1 MRLYLLETGYFKLDG
16 GAMFGVVP
24 QSIWK
29 NLNPS
34 DSNNMCTWA
43 MRSLLLETEKSL
55 ILIYTGIGT
64 KQSEKFF
71 SYYYLHGKDSLIASL
86 NERGFGP
93 EQITDVF
100 LTHLHFDHV
109 GGATKR
115 EGENLVPTFSNATY
129 WSNEAHW
136 SWAENPN
143 PREKASFLKE
153 NFLPILENGQLS
165 FLNNSGQ
172 DFPAF
177 YYLCM
182 DGHTEKMMLP
192 SILFKGKRVVFVSDL
207 IPSLGHIPLA
217 YLMAYDVRPL
227 VTMQEKKAFL
237 QAAAAENWILV
248 FQHDPVHECCTV
260 KFSEKGVV
268 VDETFKLEDV

>member
-1 MRLYLLETGYFKLDG
+1 MRLHLLDTGYFKLDG

-29 NLNPS
+29 NLNSP

-43 MRSLLLETEKSL
+43 MRSMLLETEGSL
-55 ILIYTGIGT
+55 ILIDTGIGD

-71 SYYYLHGKDSLIASL
+71 SYYYLHGHDSLLGSL
-86 NERGFGP
+86 AKKGFGP

-109 GGATKR
+109 GGAVKR
-115 EGENLVPTFSNATY
+115 EGERLVPTFSNAIY

-136 SWAENPN
+136 SWADNPN

-165 FLNNSGQ
+165 FLNNTGQ

-177 YYLCM
+177 YYLTV

-192 SILFKGKRVVFVSDL
+192 SILYRGRRIVFVSDL
-207 IPSLGHIPLA
+207 IPSVGHIPLA

-227 VTMQEKKAFL
+227 LTMQEKKSFL
-237 QAAAAENWILV
+237 QAAAAEKWVLA

-260 KFSEKGVV
+260 KFTEKGVV
-268 VDETFKLEDV
+268 VGETFKLEEI